1 MYMDRFELRQSFEQ
15 TKTRLLE
22 KLEKTKARWEMLWK
36 EAQGD
41 PKTEA
46 ELVHVKL
53 DIQIMEANM
62 FEEFARMEKKINEAE
77 EDGMLA

>member
-1 MYMDRFELRQSFEQ
+1 MHMDRFELRQSFER

-46 ELVHVKL
+46 ELVLVKL
-53 DIQIMEANM
+53 DMQLMEINM
-62 FEEFARMEKKINEAE
+62 FEELSRLENKINEAE